1 MTNITFGASP
11 GEGGGG
17 RVRTGTLFVAVS
29 LTLFQTYANHTRED
43 GDDQNT
49 GDAFD
54 DDI

>member
-1 MTNITFGASP
+1 MTNITSGASP
-11 GEGGGG
+11 GEGGGA
-17 RVRTGTLFVAVS
+17 VRTGTLFVAVS